1 MEQALSNYKIGGLVT
16 NIGLLKK
23 IVANEEFRE
32 FKYDLGFIDKYH
44 DTIAN
49 KDVALNNED
58 LCCIAL
64 EIFREK
70 NQETYNVPNDFVNF
84 RLNENLFIKENLRV
98 KYAYSYNEEFL
109 DMTSCITQKGP
120 NSYLLQVEMHDQDG
134 NLIRSEKFDNLSI
147 NQNNTKDNTIQ
158 VDDGAKI
165 FTREFFFSKGNM
177 YLFNANDYCI
187 EIINKSDIIEVD
199 KGEKAMNV
207 SQIKTP
213 MPGVIV
219 KINVKVG
226 DKVKQV

>member
-1 MEQALSNYKIGGLVT
+1 MISKLIVHGENRQIAVSKMEQALSNYKIGGLVT

-147 NQNNTKDNTIQ
+147 N
-158 VDDGAKI
+158 
-165 FTREFFFSKGNM
+165 
-177 YLFNANDYCI
+177 
-187 EIINKSDIIEVD
+187 
-199 KGEKAMNV
+199 
-207 SQIKTP
+207 
-213 MPGVIV
+213 
-219 KINVKVG
+219 
-226 DKVKQV
+226 

>member
-1 MEQALSNYKIGGLVT
+1 M
-16 NIGLLKK
+16 
-23 IVANEEFRE
+23 
-32 FKYDLGFIDKYH
+32 
-44 DTIAN
+44 
-49 KDVALNNED
+49 
-58 LCCIAL
+58 
-64 EIFREK
+64 
-70 NQETYNVPNDFVNF
+70 
-84 RLNENLFIKENLRV
+84 
-98 KYAYSYNEEFL
+98 
-109 DMTSCITQKGP
+109 
-120 NSYLLQVEMHDQDG
+120 
-134 NLIRSEKFDNLSI
+134 
-147 NQNNTKDNTIQ
+147 
-158 VDDGAKI
+158 DDGAKI